1 MARAQHALS
10 SEAARHTTRRT
21 LVIGMLAVVASVM
34 LFAISFS
41 VIKWP
46 DVSGSVIAWWRLV
59 GSTLLW
65 WVLLFGRRVTGAA
78 RLPSGRAWMLAVPAA
93 LCFGLNISL
102 LFLGVTKTSVAHSE
116 FIAAMVPL
124 LLIPGGIVFFGER
137 PNWKALRWGLISLV
151 GLAIV
156 LTYSPA
162 GGVATVEGDLIIV
175 AATVAFAGYQLYSK
189 RARAHGVQPWDFM
202 AIVMPVALV
211 TATPVALL
219 TGGDEMWPLSAE
231 AWVAVILL
239 SLMTGMV
246 GHGLLYYAQR
256 HVPISTVGIIQAG
269 QPSQSAIWAWL
280 LLGEAIALAQVP
292 GMILVTL
299 GLVLVVWSSQRAAA
313 ETQVASRVIA
323 GRR

>member
-1 MARAQHALS
+1 VSVGQSPAPGLQEHGRLES
-10 SEAARHTTRRT
+10 RRT
-21 LVIGMLAVVASVM
+21 LLIGMLAVVASVM
-34 LFAISFS
+34 CFAISFS
-41 VIKWP
+41 IIKWP

-59 GSTLLW
+59 GSTALW
-65 WVLLFGRRVTGAA
+65 WILLVGRRFRSGVA
-78 RLPSGRAWMLAVPAA
+78 LPVGRAWMLAVPAA

-137 PNWKALRWGLISLV
+137 PNWKALRWGIISLI

-156 LTYSPA
+156 LTNSPT
-162 GGVATVEGDLIIV
+162 GGVATVQGDLIIV
-175 AATVAFAGYQLYSK
+175 AGTIAFAGYQLCSK

-211 TATPVALL
+211 TATPVAVF

-231 AWVAVILL
+231 AWIAVILL
-239 SLMTGMV
+239 SLLTGMV

-269 QPSQSAIWAWL
+269 QPSQSALWAWL

-299 GLVLVVWSSQRAAA
+299 GLVLVVWSSQR
-313 ETQVASRVIA
+313 TA
-323 GRR
+323 GPR